1 MNASPNIDDLLRK
14 LEDCQKQV
22 SELLIEREGLN
33 PNSTQSSPNKDDS
46 EKWTARDYK
55 NAAQRHKK
63 VCDFI
68 LKSNEEKDKGDLCVT
83 AYYLSGYVLECAL
96 KAYILESQHNAKGVT
111 KQELEK
117 MGLWNHNLSILWTKA
132 CDKGGIKKTDFEWGD
147 LAKNWTE
154 SIRYKI
160 KEPGFKDIKKL
171 RDYYDK
177 TVVAIYDKLNKRY

>member
-1 MNASPNIDDLLRK
+1 
-14 LEDCQKQV
+14 
-22 SELLIEREGLN
+22 
-33 PNSTQSSPNKDDS
+33 
-46 EKWTARDYK
+46 
-55 NAAQRHKK
+55 
-63 VCDFI
+63 
-68 LKSNEEKDKGDLCVT
+68 
-83 AYYLSGYVLECAL
+83 
-96 KAYILESQHNAKGVT
+96 
-111 KQELEK
+111 

-160 KEPGFKDIKKL
+160 KEPGFKDIKTL